1 MHVIAVNKIHLLTLL
16 FVALLIT
23 GCANGPKSSAA
34 FYEKYMDSDC
44 AQLSATMLN
53 TRAKFAEYFDKQDA
67 AANLIAGGIFF
78 ISTPLSPFAR
88 DIEVNVSEL
97 KGKIDD
103 IEKAQTK
110 KKCIANV

>member
-1 MHVIAVNKIHLLTLL
+1 VTAVNLIHLLTSL

-23 GCANGPKSSAA
+23 GCVNGPKSNPTP
-34 FYEKYMDSDC
+34 YETYMDSDC
-44 AQLSATMLN
+44 AHLSATMLN

-67 AANLIAGGIFF
+67 AANLITGGVFF

-88 DIEVNVSEL
+88 DIEVYGSEL

>member
-1 MHVIAVNKIHLLTLL
+1 MIAVNKIHLLTLL

-23 GCANGPKSSAA
+23 GCANGPASSAA
-34 FYEKYMDSDC
+34 SYEKYMDSDC
-44 AQLSATMLN
+44 AKLSATMVN

-88 DIEVNVSEL
+88 DMEAYVSEL
-97 KGKIDD
+97 KDQIED
-103 IEKAQTK
+103 IEKAQIK
-110 KKCIANV
+110 KKCIVYV